1 MLTHKSIA
9 CTLRDC
15 ADCCCWLKCAR
26 TTNARP
32 LKRYINKAPTHTP
45 KRSLGALIFVRRP
58 LCVSPFCAFT
68 LTRARFGSFPS
79 LKSRASRR
87 ETAIEKCKHKNKL
100 DVTRSAKRRRREIES
115 FKNEHRKIYLGEK
128 PMAKKTHI
136 HT

>member
-15 ADCCCWLKCAR
+15 ADCCCWLICAR
-26 TTNARP
+26 TRNART
-32 LKRYINKAPTHTP
+32 LKRYINKAQTN
-45 KRSLGALIFVRRP
+45 RNSLGALIFFFCRS
-58 LCVSPFCAFT
+58 LCVSPFYAFT
-68 LTRARFGSFPS
+68 LTRARFGSFLS
-79 LKSRASRR
+79 LKRHASRR

-128 PMAKKTHI
+128 PMAKKKYMLT
-136 HT
+136 